1 MENKDPETRR
11 GIDSRHR
18 VLQREWKWLF
28 ESIAVVFVLFYV
40 FGAGFGTSGE
50 QYHVG
55 LYLLLTFILIGMF
68 YRSNQDSP
76 VSRPSAMDFVLLG
89 LTVVAIG
96 YWILEYKTL
105 ANRAGAYSKL
115 DVMVGAVALILSL
128 EFSRRTVGWALTI
141 IAAVAILYAL
151 FGRSMP
157 SAIAHKGFTLQRIV
171 EYGYFSQ
178 AGIFGIMA
186 NVMATYVILFIF
198 FGAFLEKSGVGQF
211 FIDLP
216 MAIAGRTIGGPAKV
230 AITASG
236 FFGSV
241 AGSAIA
247 NTVATGAFTI
257 PLMKRTGFRP
267 HIAGAVEATASVGG
281 QFLPPVMGAG
291 AFIMAERTELPYSHI
306 ALISVAPALLY
317 FFAVWVMVHLE
328 AKKWNIKGVP
338 KEDLPQLVPLLKRQ
352 WYCLVPL
359 LTLIATLI
367 SGSTAS
373 KAAFLAI
380 LTTIA
385 VSYTR
390 QYCVVPL
397 ITLVATLILGFTAS
411 IAAFLAILTTIVVS
425 FMRPNTRLTPKWL
438 WEAMVLGARNSLA
451 IGGAVGCIGIIIAVI
466 DLTGL
471 GRIFPDLVLSVA
483 GNSSVIAILLL
494 AVASLVLGMGIPVTA
509 AYLITSELAV
519 PILTSDQMGVS
530 FVAAH
535 LIIFWLSQDS
545 NITPPVA
552 LGAYAGAAIARANPW
567 QTGWACFKFAKL
579 LYVMPL
585 LFAYTHILMD
595 GTLIQNILSVTT
607 AVVGTFIFSLV
618 TMGYFVRKTRWFE
631 WIALA
636 IAAFLA
642 FIYNFAT
649 FVISLGILAAVY
661 FIQKHPKWSIR

>member
-1 MENKDPETRR
+1 MENKDTTTRLN
-11 GIDSRHR
+11 IDSRHR
-18 VLQREWKWLF
+18 ALQGGWKWIF
-28 ESIAVVFVLFYV
+28 EFIAVIFVLFYV
-40 FGAGFGTSGE
+40 LGAGFGTSGE
-50 QYHVG
+50 EYHVG
-55 LYLLLTFILIGMF
+55 LYLLLTFILIGIF
-68 YRSNQDSP
+68 YRFKQNSP
-76 VSRPSAMDFVLLG
+76 TSRPSVVDIVLLG
-89 LTVVAIG
+89 LTIVAIG

-115 DVMVGAVALILSL
+115 DVVVGAIALVLSL
-128 EFSRRTVGWALTI
+128 EYSRRTVGWALTI
-141 IAAVAILYAL
+141 IAGVAILYAL
-151 FGRSMP
+151 LGRSMP
-157 SAIAHKGFTLQRIV
+157 SAIEHKGFTLQRII
-171 EYGYFSQ
+171 EYSFFSQ

-186 NVMATYVILFIF
+186 NVMASYVILFIF

-216 MAIAGRTIGGPAKV
+216 MAIAGQSIGGPAKV
-230 AITASG
+230 AIAASG

-247 NTVATGAFTI
+247 NTVATGSFTI

-267 HIAGAVEATASVGG
+267 HVAGAVEATASVGG

-291 AFIMAERTELPYSHI
+291 AFIMAERTGLPYSHI

-328 AKKWNIKGVP
+328 AKKWNIQGLP
-338 KEDLPQLVPLLKRQ
+338 KDDLPQLFPLLKRQ
-352 WYCLVPL
+352 WYCLAPL

-373 KAAFLAI
+373 KAAF
-380 LTTIA
+380 
-385 VSYTR
+385 
-390 QYCVVPL
+390 
-397 ITLVATLILGFTAS
+397 F
-411 IAAFLAILTTIVVS
+411 AILTTIVVS
-425 FMRPNTRLTPKWL
+425 YIRPETRLTPNRL

-471 GRIFPDLVLSVA
+471 GRMFPDLVLSVA

-494 AVASLVLGMGIPVTA
+494 AVASLILGMGIPVTA

-595 GTLIQNILSVTT
+595 GTLIQNIFSVIT

-618 TMGYFVRKTRWFE
+618 TMGYFVRKTRWIE
-631 WIALA
+631 WIALV

-642 FIYNFAT
+642 FIDNFAT
-649 FVISLGILAAVY
+649 FVIALGILAAVY
-661 FIQKHPKWSIR
+661 FVQKHSKLQPRD

>member
-1 MENKDPETRR
+1 MENKDTTARSN
-11 GIDSRHR
+11 IDSRHR
-18 VLQREWKWLF
+18 TLQGGWKWLF
-28 ESIAVVFVLFYV
+28 ELMSVIFVLYFV
-40 FGAGFGTSGE
+40 LGAGFGTPGE
-50 QYHVG
+50 EYHVG
-55 LYLLLTFILIGMF
+55 FYLLLTFILIGIF
-68 YRSNQDSP
+68 YRFNQNSP
-76 VSRPSAMDFVLLG
+76 SSRPSVVDIVLLG
-89 LTVVAIG
+89 LTIVAIG
-96 YWILEYKTL
+96 YWIIEYKTL

-115 DVMVGAVALILSL
+115 DVAIGGVALVLSL
-128 EFSRRTVGWALTI
+128 EYSRRTVGWALTI
-141 IAAVAILYAL
+141 IAGVAILYAL
-151 FGRSMP
+151 LGRSMP
-157 SAIAHKGFTLQRIV
+157 SAIEHKGFALQRII
-171 EYGYFSQ
+171 EYGFFSQ

-186 NVMATYVILFIF
+186 YVMATYVILFIF

-216 MAIAGRTIGGPAKV
+216 MAIAGRSMGGPAKV

-267 HIAGAVEATASVGG
+267 HVAGAVEATASVGG

-328 AKKWNIKGVP
+328 AKKWNIQGLP
-338 KEDLPQLVPLLKRQ
+338 KEDLPQLLPLLKRQ

-359 LTLIATLI
+359 LTLVATLI

-373 KAAFLAI
+373 KAAF
-380 LTTIA
+380 
-385 VSYTR
+385 
-390 QYCVVPL
+390 
-397 ITLVATLILGFTAS
+397 F
-411 IAAFLAILTTIVVS
+411 AILTTIVVS
-425 FMRPNTRLTPKWL
+425 YVRRETRLTPKRL

-451 IGGAVGCIGIIIAVI
+451 IGGAVGCIGIVIAVI

-483 GNSSVIAILLL
+483 GNSSAIAILLL

-595 GTLIQNILSVTT
+595 GTLIQNILSVVT

-618 TMGYFVRKTRWFE
+618 TMGYFVRKTRWLE
-631 WIALA
+631 WIALV

-642 FIYNFAT
+642 FIYNFVT
-649 FVISLGILAAVY
+649 FVVALGILGAVY
-661 FIQKHPKWSIR
+661 FAQKHPKLQPRD

>member
-1 MENKDPETRR
+1 MENKDTATRPAT
-11 GIDSRHR
+11 DPRHR
-18 VLQREWKWLF
+18 VLQGPWKWLF
-28 ESIAVVFVLFYV
+28 ESVAVFFVLFYV
-40 FGAGFGTSGE
+40 FGAGFGTPGE
-50 QYHVG
+50 EYHVG
-55 LYLLLTFILIGMF
+55 LYLLLTFILIGIF
-68 YRSNQDSP
+68 YRFRQNSP
-76 VSRPSAMDFVLLG
+76 ASRPSALDIVLLG
-89 LTVVAIG
+89 LTIVAIG

-115 DVMVGAVALILSL
+115 DVVVGAVALVLCL
-128 EFSRRTVGWALTI
+128 EYSRRTVGWALTI
-141 IAAVAILYAL
+141 IAGVAILYAL
-151 FGRSMP
+151 LGRSMP
-157 SAIAHKGFTLQRIV
+157 SAIAHKGFTIQRIV

-216 MAIAGRTIGGPAKV
+216 MAVAGRSVGGPAKV

-267 HIAGAVEATASVGG
+267 HVAGAVEATASVGG

-328 AKKWNIKGVP
+328 AKKWNIKGLP
-338 KEDLPQLVPLLKRQ
+338 KEELPQLLSLLKCQ
-352 WYCLVPL
+352 WYCLLPL
-359 LTLIATLI
+359 VILVATLI

-373 KAAFLAI
+373 KAAFYAI
-380 LTTIA
+380 LTTVV
-385 VSYTR
+385 VSYFR
-390 QYCVVPL
+390 
-397 ITLVATLILGFTAS
+397 AE
-411 IAAFLAILTTIVVS
+411 
-425 FMRPNTRLTPKWL
+425 TRLTPKRL

-471 GRIFPDLVLSVA
+471 GRIFPDLVLSIA
-483 GNSSVIAILLL
+483 GDNSAIAILLL

-595 GTLIQNILSVTT
+595 GTFVQNILSVIT

-618 TMGYFVRKTRWFE
+618 TMGYFVRKTRWIE
-631 WIALA
+631 WIALV

-649 FVISLGILAAVY
+649 FLIALGILATVY
-661 FIQKHPKWSIR
+661 FVQKHPKLQPRD

>member
-1 MENKDPETRR
+1 MENKDTTTRLN
-11 GIDSRHR
+11 IDSRHR
-18 VLQREWKWLF
+18 ALQGGWKWIF
-28 ESIAVVFVLFYV
+28 EFIAVIFVLFYV
-40 FGAGFGTSGE
+40 LGAGFGTSGE
-50 QYHVG
+50 EYHVG
-55 LYLLLTFILIGMF
+55 LYLLLTFILIGIF
-68 YRSNQDSP
+68 YRFKQNSP
-76 VSRPSAMDFVLLG
+76 TSRPSVVDIVLLG
-89 LTVVAIG
+89 LTIVAIG

-115 DVMVGAVALILSL
+115 DVVVGAIALVLSL
-128 EFSRRTVGWALTI
+128 EYSRRTVGWALTI
-141 IAAVAILYAL
+141 IAGVAILYAL
-151 FGRSMP
+151 LGRSMP
-157 SAIAHKGFTLQRIV
+157 SAIEHKGFTLQRII
-171 EYGYFSQ
+171 EYSFFSQ

-186 NVMATYVILFIF
+186 NVMASYVILFIF

-216 MAIAGRTIGGPAKV
+216 MAIAGQSIGGPAKV
-230 AITASG
+230 AIAASG

-247 NTVATGAFTI
+247 NTVATGSFTI

-267 HIAGAVEATASVGG
+267 HVAGAVEATASVGG

-328 AKKWNIKGVP
+328 AKKWNIQGLP
-338 KEDLPQLVPLLKRQ
+338 KDDLPQLFPLLKRQ
-352 WYCLVPL
+352 WYCLAPL

-373 KAAFLAI
+373 KAAFF
-380 LTTIA
+380 
-385 VSYTR
+385 S
-390 QYCVVPL
+390 
-397 ITLVATLILGFTAS
+397 
-411 IAAFLAILTTIVVS
+411 ILTTIVVS
-425 FMRPNTRLTPKWL
+425 YIRPETRLTPNRL

-471 GRIFPDLVLSVA
+471 GRMFPDLVLSVA

-494 AVASLVLGMGIPVTA
+494 AVASLILGMGIPVTA

-595 GTLIQNILSVTT
+595 GTLIQNIFSVIT

-618 TMGYFVRKTRWFE
+618 TMGYFVRKTRWIE
-631 WIALA
+631 WVALV

-642 FIYNFAT
+642 FIDNFAT
-649 FVISLGILAAVY
+649 FVIALGILAAVY
-661 FIQKHPKWSIR
+661 FVQKHSKLQPRD

>member
-1 MENKDPETRR
+1 MENKDTTAHLN
-11 GIDSRHR
+11 IDLRHR
-18 VLQREWKWLF
+18 ALQGGWKWLF
-28 ESIAVVFVLFYV
+28 EFIAVIFVLFYV
-40 FGAGFGTSGE
+40 LGAGFGTPGE
-50 QYHVG
+50 EYHVG
-55 LYLLLTFILIGMF
+55 LYLLLTFVLIGIF
-68 YRSNQDSP
+68 YRFKPNSP
-76 VSRPSAMDFVLLG
+76 TSRPSVMDIVLLG
-89 LTVVAIG
+89 LTIITIG

-115 DVMVGAVALILSL
+115 DVVVGAIALVLSL
-128 EFSRRTVGWALTI
+128 EYSRRTVGWALTI
-141 IAAVAILYAL
+141 IAGVAILYAL

-157 SAIAHKGFTLQRIV
+157 SAIEHKGFTLQRII
-171 EYGYFSQ
+171 EYSFFSQ

-216 MAIAGRTIGGPAKV
+216 MAIAGRSMGGPAKV

-328 AKKWNIKGVP
+328 AKKWNIKGLP
-338 KEDLPQLVPLLKRQ
+338 KEDLPQLLPLIKSQ

-359 LTLIATLI
+359 LILIATLI

-373 KAAFLAI
+373 KAAFFAI
-380 LTTIA
+380 LTTVA
-385 VSYTR
+385 VSY
-390 QYCVVPL
+390 L
-397 ITLVATLILGFTAS
+397 
-411 IAAFLAILTTIVVS
+411 
-425 FMRPNTRLTPKWL
+425 RPETRLTPKRL

-494 AVASLVLGMGIPVTA
+494 AVASLILGMGIPVTA

-595 GTLIQNILSVTT
+595 GTIIQNILSVIT

-618 TMGYFVRKTRWFE
+618 TMGYFVRKTRWIE
-631 WIALA
+631 WLALV

-649 FVISLGILAAVY
+649 FVIALGILATVY
-661 FIQKHPKWSIR
+661 FVQKHPRLQPSE

>member
-1 MENKDPETRR
+1 MENKDTTTRLN
-11 GIDSRHR
+11 IDSRHR
-18 VLQREWKWLF
+18 ALQGGWKWIF
-28 ESIAVVFVLFYV
+28 EFIAVIFVLFYV
-40 FGAGFGTSGE
+40 LGAGFGTPGE
-50 QYHVG
+50 EYHVG
-55 LYLLLTFILIGMF
+55 LYLLLTFILIGIF
-68 YRSNQDSP
+68 YRFKQNSP
-76 VSRPSAMDFVLLG
+76 TSRPSVVDIVLLG
-89 LTVVAIG
+89 LTIVAIG

-115 DVMVGAVALILSL
+115 DVVVGAIALALSL
-128 EFSRRTVGWALTI
+128 EYSRRTVGWALTI
-141 IAAVAILYAL
+141 IAGVAILYAL
-151 FGRSMP
+151 LGRSMP
-157 SAIAHKGFTLQRIV
+157 SAIEHKGFTLQRII
-171 EYGYFSQ
+171 EYSFFSQ

-216 MAIAGRTIGGPAKV
+216 MAIAGQSIGGPAKV
-230 AITASG
+230 AIAASG

-247 NTVATGAFTI
+247 NTVATGSFTI

-267 HIAGAVEATASVGG
+267 HVAGAVEATASVGG

-328 AKKWNIKGVP
+328 AKKWNIQGLP
-338 KEDLPQLVPLLKRQ
+338 KDDLPQLFPLLKRQ
-352 WYCLVPL
+352 WYCLAPL

-373 KAAFLAI
+373 KAAF
-380 LTTIA
+380 
-385 VSYTR
+385 
-390 QYCVVPL
+390 
-397 ITLVATLILGFTAS
+397 F
-411 IAAFLAILTTIVVS
+411 AILTTIVVS
-425 FMRPNTRLTPKWL
+425 YIRPETRLTPNRL

-471 GRIFPDLVLSVA
+471 GRMFPDLVLSVA

-494 AVASLVLGMGIPVTA
+494 AVASLILGMGIPVTA

-595 GTLIQNILSVTT
+595 GTLIQNIFSVIT

-618 TMGYFVRKTRWFE
+618 TMGYFVRKTRWIE
-631 WIALA
+631 WIALV

-642 FIYNFAT
+642 FIDKFAT
-649 FVISLGILAAVY
+649 FVIALGILAAVY
-661 FIQKHPKWSIR
+661 FVQKHSKLQPRD

>member
-1 MENKDPETRR
+1 MENKDATTRLN
-11 GIDSRHR
+11 IDSRHR
-18 VLQREWKWLF
+18 ALHGAWRWLF
-28 ESIAVVFVLFYV
+28 EFIAVVFVLFYV

-55 LYLLLTFILIGMF
+55 LYLLLTFLLIGIF
-68 YRSNQDSP
+68 YRFNQNSP
-76 VSRPSAMDFVLLG
+76 TNRPSAMDIVLLG

-115 DVMVGAVALILSL
+115 DVIVGAIALTLSL

-141 IAAVAILYAL
+141 IAGVAILYAL
-151 FGRSMP
+151 LGRSMP

-171 EYGYFSQ
+171 EYGFFSQ

-216 MAIAGRTIGGPAKV
+216 MAIAGRSMGGPAKV

-267 HIAGAVEATASVGG
+267 HVAGAVEATASVGG

-328 AKKWNIKGVP
+328 AKKWNIKGLP
-338 KEDLPQLVPLLKRQ
+338 KEDLPQLLPLLKRQ

-359 LTLIATLI
+359 LTLVATLI

-373 KAAFLAI
+373 KAAFFAI
-380 LTTIA
+380 LTTVV
-385 VSYTR
+385 VSYFR
-390 QYCVVPL
+390 
-397 ITLVATLILGFTAS
+397 S
-411 IAAFLAILTTIVVS
+411 E
-425 FMRPNTRLTPKWL
+425 TRLTPKRL

-451 IGGAVGCIGIIIAVI
+451 IGGAVGCIGIIISVI

-618 TMGYFVRKTRWFE
+618 TMGYFVRKTRWIE

-642 FIYNFAT
+642 FIYNLAT
-649 FVISLGILAAVY
+649 FVISLGILATVY
-661 FIQKHPKWSIR
+661 FVQKHPKLMPRE

>member
-1 MENKDPETRR
+1 MENKDTTSRLN
-11 GIDSRHR
+11 IDSRHR
-18 VLQREWKWLF
+18 ALQGGWKWLF
-28 ESIAVVFVLFYV
+28 ELIAVIFVLYYV
-40 FGAGFGTSGE
+40 LGAGFGTPGE
-50 QYHVG
+50 EYHVG
-55 LYLLLTFILIGMF
+55 IYLLLTFMLIGIF
-68 YRSNQDSP
+68 YRFNRNSP
-76 VSRPSAMDFVLLG
+76 SSRPSVVDIVLLG
-89 LTVVAIG
+89 LTIVAIG
-96 YWILEYKTL
+96 YWIIEYKTL
-105 ANRAGAYSKL
+105 ANRAGAYSRL
-115 DVMVGAVALILSL
+115 DVVVGAVALVLSL
-128 EFSRRTVGWALTI
+128 EYSRRTVGWALTI
-141 IAAVAILYAL
+141 IAGVAILYAL
-151 FGRSMP
+151 LGRLMP
-157 SAIAHKGFTLQRIV
+157 TAIEHKGFTLQRII
-171 EYGYFSQ
+171 EYGFFSQ

-216 MAIAGRTIGGPAKV
+216 MAIAGRSMGGPAKV

-267 HIAGAVEATASVGG
+267 HVAGAVEATASVGG

-328 AKKWNIKGVP
+328 AKKWNIQGLP
-338 KEDLPQLVPLLKRQ
+338 KEDLPQLLPLLKRQ

-359 LTLIATLI
+359 ITLVATLI

-373 KAAFLAI
+373 KAAFFAI
-380 LTTIA
+380 LTTVV
-385 VSYTR
+385 VSYFR
-390 QYCVVPL
+390 
-397 ITLVATLILGFTAS
+397 S
-411 IAAFLAILTTIVVS
+411 E
-425 FMRPNTRLTPKWL
+425 TRLTPKRL

-483 GNSSVIAILLL
+483 GNSSAIAILLL

-595 GTLIQNILSVTT
+595 GTLIQNILSVVT

-618 TMGYFVRKTRWFE
+618 TMGYFVRKTRWLE
-631 WIALA
+631 WIALV

-649 FVISLGILAAVY
+649 FVIALGILGAVY
-661 FIQKHPKWSIR
+661 FVQKHPKLQPRD